1 MFAAG
6 LVSVSFREER
16 PESILRVASA
26 AGLSGIEWGGDVHVP
41 PGDLDTARSV
51 ARLTAGAGLQV
62 FAYGSYYRLGMSAN
76 PASDFL
82 PVLDTAEAL
91 GAPFIRLWGGRKGSA
106 ALSRPEFEQ
115 MAGEMRILAGL
126 AAEREITLTLEC
138 HAGTLTDDYPSSL
151 RFLALVG
158 RPNVQMY
165 WQPNQFRSFG
175 YNLEAA
181 RALAP
186 HTAHLHVFHWDA
198 RGRYP
203 LREGEADWRAY
214 LAAFREAGGNHALL
228 LEFMHDGR
236 LSTLRE
242 TAATLKEWLSS

>member
-16 PESILRVASA
+16 PESILREASA

-165 WQPNQFRSFG
+165 WLPQDCIQRSG
-175 YNLEAA
+175 
-181 RALAP
+181 
-186 HTAHLHVFHWDA
+186 TD
-198 RGRYP
+198 
-203 LREGEADWRAY
+203 
-214 LAAFREAGGNHALL
+214 
-228 LEFMHDGR
+228 
-236 LSTLRE
+236 
-242 TAATLKEWLSS
+242 